1 LIKKTRSNKLDWQ
14 IYLYKTKQRES
25 AKLVFEMCPIGST
38 IITSSVESIEMPY
51 FNGDFYTLMLR
62 KQPNE
67 NIRFDSLPV
76 ISNLYNQTQSLTSS
90 AADKYVPH
98 TYTLSVNQYYGSLLN
113 FTDKKTKTILYD
125 QNQYFSS
132 GSYYVGNFSS
142 SMQFYGNIDKIK
154 VQKYALSDDDFQ
166 EHSYNLNSISITEK
180 SLVYENMYYLWSFD
194 TPVNLYGNPASVPNQ
209 NNRYNSKFY
218 AYNFNQNIIQRGAPY
233 CDSISAD
240 IFPYQF
246 EKFNVKQSTNSNRFG
261 PNYRSNANI
270 NKISQ
275 IVSSNLVPYE
285 YSTYT
290 NDIIGS
296 DSNLV
301 GYYISPYR
309 YLNENIED
317 FLGKEGISDIIGDP
331 KYLTS
336 RNYPELKLRQ
346 TEFAAA
352 NKKYIYPQ
360 EYYSTYKFYID
371 FSIFDFVKKLT
382 PSRATLKTGLLLEPS
397 IFERVKFNYKDAVF
411 LPIDP
416 NTTSS
421 LMSYEIKPTFLSS
434 LIDTVNS
441 SSNTVINIE
450 SVNGIDT
457 DHDTYNFSRFE
468 IKDRV
473 DDRDF
478 IFAKYG
484 KYIFVD
490 NNGYNVRNTINYSE
504 NDYYQSQNNTGSI
517 VTFTSSYYT
526 IQTIG
531 SGSGNLNNQITGSKS
546 LKNIYYGEMNSG
558 YSQRHLSKFVRVG
571 SRLKCQAISGSYY
584 TIKNGVKTLSS
595 GKLTYYTYTKG
606 KNDFTTT
613 VNRKGL
619 PNGSSPIITIPGYL
633 AVDIESDN
641 FPKYGILTGSID
653 SPNSL
658 FIQQPLTCST
668 CASASMNMYI
678 MNL

>member
-1 LIKKTRSNKLDWQ
+1 MR
-14 IYLYKTKQRES
+14 
-25 AKLVFEMCPIGST
+25 
-38 IITSSVESIEMPY
+38 
-51 FNGDFYTLMLR
+51 
-62 KQPNE
+62 
-67 NIRFDSLPV
+67 
-76 ISNLYNQTQSLTSS
+76 
-90 AADKYVPH
+90 
-98 TYTLSVNQYYGSLLN
+98 
-113 FTDKKTKTILYD
+113 
-125 QNQYFSS
+125 
-132 GSYYVGNFSS
+132 
-142 SMQFYGNIDKIK
+142 
-154 VQKYALSDDDFQ
+154 DDDFP
-166 EHSYNLNSISITEK
+166 EHSYNLNSISIQEK
-180 SLVYENMYYLWSFD
+180 SLVYENMYYLWNFD
-194 TPVNLYGNPASVPNQ
+194 TPVNLFGNPSIITNQ
-209 NNRYNSKFY
+209 NNRYNTKFH
-218 AYNFNQNIIQRGAPY
+218 AYNFQRTPVVCGAPI
-233 CDSISAD
+233 CDTILSD

-261 PNYRSNANI
+261 PNYKSNANI
-270 NKISQ
+270 NKVSQ
-275 IVSSNLVPYE
+275 IVSSNLLPYE

-346 TEFAAA
+346 AEFAAA

-397 IFERVKFNYKDAVF
+397 IFERVKFNYKDAAF

-457 DHDTYNFSRFE
+457 DRDTYNFSRFE

-490 NNGYNVRNTINYSE
+490 SNGYNVRNTINYSE
-504 NDYYQSQNNTGSI
+504 NDYYQSHNNTGSV

-546 LKNIYYGEMNSG
+546 LKNIYYGDMNSG

-606 KNDFTTT
+606 KNDYTTA

-633 AVDIESDN
+633 AVDMESDN